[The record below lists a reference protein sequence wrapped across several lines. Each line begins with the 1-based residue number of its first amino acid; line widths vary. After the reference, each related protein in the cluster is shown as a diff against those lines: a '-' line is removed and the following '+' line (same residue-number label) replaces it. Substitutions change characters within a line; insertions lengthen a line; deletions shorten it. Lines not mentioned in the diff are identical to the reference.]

1 MKLIL
6 DSEERNIAGS
16 RVKIA
21 RLKNNLTQQEL
32 SAKLETLTVY
42 VDRASI
48 SKIEQRKRIIT
59 DIELLALS
67 QVLNVSVNWLLGL
80 EK

>member
-16 RVKIA
+16 KVKVA
-21 RLKNNLTQQEL
+21 RLRNNMTQQEV
-32 SAKLETLTVY
+32 SAKLETIAVY

-48 SKIEQRKRIIT
+48 SKIEQKKRIIT
-59 DIELLALS
+59 DIELTALS
-67 QVLNVSVNWLLGL
+67 KILNVSVNWLLGID
-80 EK
+80 K